1 MKFIRSKDD
10 VRLNK
15 KPFFSEE
22 DLFSELEKKTGTS
35 LFLGKYSLT
44 EIEAVLRKKNLF
56 KEAKKRKLWPLDYDI
71 DSSSFPPLQRFRI
84 YYGNK
89 NADKLIVDLKL
100 KEAGYRPKA
109 EIAPFF
115 DTSKFKFLNLEW
127 LTLQNPLLEFSDE
140 KSPLPG
146 QEHPGLSLGKK
157 VRDLFVYLARLLK
170 DDGLLA
176 FPAYFHN
183 AILFSR
189 SFKFINPDKEGEIL
203 AIIKSFPEVTF
214 KQLAWIVH
222 LNCLLD
228 GAGEV
233 YEWKAEEQIF
243 PLHKELTDYFQSD
256 YYHDKVKEAESR
268 MKFGID
274 WPAFQKRYPEKA
286 EDRR

>member
-100 KEAGYRPKA
+100 KEAGYRPKS
-109 EIAPFF
+109 EIASFF
-115 DTSKFKFLNLEW
+115 NSKKFKFLNLEW
-127 LTLQNPLLEFSDE
+127 LTLQNPRMEFSNE
-140 KSPLPG
+140 KTPLPG

-157 VRDLFVYLARLLK
+157 VRDLFVYLSKLLK

-189 SFKFINPDKEGEIL
+189 SFKFINPDKEGEIK
-203 AIIKSFPEVTF
+203 AIIRSFPEVTF

-222 LNCLLD
+222 LNCLMD
-228 GAGEV
+228 EAGEV
-233 YEWKAEEQIF
+233 YEWKAEEQIY
-243 PLHKELTDYFQSD
+243 PLNKELTGYFQSD
-256 YYHDKVKEAESR
+256 YYRDKVKEAESR
-268 MKFGID
+268 MKFRID
-274 WPAFQKRYPEKA
+274 WPAFQKNYPEKA
-286 EDRR
+286 RERR